1 MKEKISVTGVPKTM
15 QIREKFLT
23 ENGPIYQIAKSAM
36 DATYAENIE
45 YSKENVLVI
54 IEGLSMYLNEADVR
68 QIFAIIINSM
78 GVLLMLQ
85 SGSGISA
92 ISSVPYAFSEVF
104 PKLSLGTWTY
114 IFQGILVIT
123 LMVLKKRFVPSYLF
137 SFVAGFI
144 FGELMDI
151 NELWIAKLPLSIPL
165 RIFYFVLSYIILC
178 FGIALSNRCKLPII
192 PTDLF
197 PRDLSEIIG
206 KPYSKVK
213 ITFDVTCLIVTACLT
228 YFALGKILGL
238 GIGTVVAAF
247 TMGKGV
253 SIVGKLIDKKVA
265 FVSVLHKELNEAI

>member
-1 MKEKISVTGVPKTM
+1 
-15 QIREKFLT
+15 
-23 ENGPIYQIAKSAM
+23 
-36 DATYAENIE
+36 
-45 YSKENVLVI
+45 
-54 IEGLSMYLNEADVR
+54 
-68 QIFAIIINSM
+68 
-78 GVLLMLQ
+78 MLQ

-114 IFQGILVIT
+114 IFQGLLVIT

-137 SFVAGFI
+137 SFVAGFL
-144 FGELMDI
+144 FGEMMDI
-151 NELWIAKLPLSIPL
+151 NEMWITKLPLSIPL
-165 RIFYFVLSYIILC
+165 RIFYFVLSYIIIC

-206 KPYSKVK
+206 KPYARVK
-213 ITFDVTCLIVTACLT
+213 ITFDVTCLFVTACLT
-228 YFALGKILGL
+228 YAALGKILGL

-253 SIVGKLIDKKVA
+253 ALAGNLIDKKMT
-265 FVSVLHKELNEAI
+265 FVSVLHREVEEAAQ